1 MAPEILRY
9 QKYDTK
15 ADLWSVGTLLYEML
29 VGRPPFSG
37 RNHIQLLQNIETLEV
52 RVPSNIEISV
62 SCVSLLRGLLQ
73 RRSSER
79 LSLQAFL
86 SHPFLATKP
95 QSPFSGSGQ
104 ELFSAGPPRDIPRA
118 SIRRFSSSGDS
129 DITSGLPSKDE
140 LPFSA
145 PTAESKPFEID
156 DKLHTGAFKSSF
168 LCWSLFLFSFSVR
181 FAAESLETSRVFP
194 QPRTNPFK
202 ALQSQRRTISPREPS
217 PATAAEYVFIDQD
230 HSKSVVD
237 LNEPSRCFSLLI
249 LAWF

>member
-1 MAPEILRY
+1 MAATMCGSPLYMAPEILRY

-52 RVPSNIEISV
+52 RVPSNIEISA

-79 LSLQAFL
+79 MSLQEFL

-95 QSPFSGSGQ
+95 QSSFSGSVP
-104 ELFSAGPPRDIPRA
+104 ELFNISKSAT
-118 SIRRFSSSGDS
+118 RRFSSPRDV
-129 DITSGLPSKDE
+129 DITSVFLSNNE

-156 DKLHTGAFKSSF
+156 DKFHIGAKRSF
-168 LCWSLFLFSFSVR
+168 LC
-181 FAAESLETSRVFP
+181 
-194 QPRTNPFK
+194 
-202 ALQSQRRTISPREPS
+202 
-217 PATAAEYVFIDQD
+217 
-230 HSKSVVD
+230 
-237 LNEPSRCFSLLI
+237 
-249 LAWF
+249 